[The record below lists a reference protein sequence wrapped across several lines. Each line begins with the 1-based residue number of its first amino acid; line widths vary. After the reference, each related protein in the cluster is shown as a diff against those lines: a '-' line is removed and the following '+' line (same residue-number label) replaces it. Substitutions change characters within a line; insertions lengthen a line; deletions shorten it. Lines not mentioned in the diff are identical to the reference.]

1 MITTQINTDQFAQFL
16 TANGF
21 EVEVT
26 DLGIV
31 HGTTETARGE
41 LEVFAVPGT
50 EHTDARMH
58 AYKPNGKRADYW
70 AVTDNQARARVRQ
83 LLKANAT
90 AWC

>member
-1 MITTQINTDQFAQFL
+1 MTKFDKTQFAQFL

-31 HGTTETARGE
+31 HGTAETARGT
-41 LEVFAVPGT
+41 LEVFAAENDRPNEGGRV
-50 EHTDARMH
+50 H
-58 AYKPNGKRADYW
+58 AYKPNGKRSDYW
-70 AVTDNQARARVRQ
+70 EVSNAQANARVRQ

-90 AWC
+90 AWR